1 MYIYIYICTYI
12 YIYTYV
18 CNYHII
24 ILHISVACSF
34 SLCCVEKAEA
44 DAKATYAALVQA
56 KNKEFNTLQASIE
69 EIPSTYTAL

>member
-1 MYIYIYICTYI
+1 MERG
-12 YIYTYV
+12 V
-18 CNYHII
+18 G
-24 ILHISVACSF
+24 ILVF
-34 SLCCVEKAEA
+34 NKGGYDKAEA